1 MKKTALALSF
11 SLFLFSSSAFAD
23 WGDIAIILPYIIHIT
38 EFVEG
43 IKNLMT
49 NLTSITDKMRE
60 ELKGELKNDLTGNYG
75 MGTYN
80 QSEGEKY
87 QTWNGGNKWQNVMDS
102 YQGSGDL
109 GSIAKTLHD
118 EYPIQSDKVEKASI
132 NKKQAQYYTLQAKT
146 ALAAR
151 ASSQYV
157 FDKIDKQVE
166 YQRDLQKQIEK
177 TSDLKAAVDLQ
188 NRLQVENNFLLL
200 QMLRLLAMSS
210 QQQAIQA
217 QADANEVVDRIN
229 SLMPI
234 TPKP

>member
-1 MKKTALALSF
+1 MKKTALALF
-11 SLFLFSSSAFAD
+11 LSLFLFSSSAFAD
-23 WGDIAIILPYIIHIT
+23 YWDVAIIVGYLKQIIDFT
-38 EFVEG
+38 QG
-43 IKNLMT
+43 IKDGINDLK
-49 NLTSITDKMRE
+49 NITDRMKE
-60 ELKGELKNDLTGNYG
+60 ELKNDLTGNYG

-87 QTWNGGNKWQNVMDS
+87 QTWDGGSKWQNVMNSGDS
-102 YQGSGDL
+102 GSGDL
-109 GSIAKTLHD
+109 GALAKTLKD
-118 EYPIQSDKVEKASI
+118 EYPIESKKVETASI

-157 FDKIDKQVE
+157 FDKIDEQVK

-200 QMLRLLAMSS
+200 QMLRLLAMSG